1 MKIKKRALDV
11 GSATTEN
18 LIDNT
23 LLSTAD
29 SVLEEFI
36 KAFPFVSAFKGVYQ
50 GFYQ

>member
-29 SVLEEFI
+29 SVLEEFM
-36 KAFPFVSAFKGVYQ
+36 VVYQ
-50 GFYQ
+50 KVC